1 MHLYV
6 FKQPIKATKL
16 TYLRVLYFKDL
27 LSNSLKSGSYLA
39 LYILCAHIHISII
52 FLKIMSIK
60 RLEPTHND
68 EI

>member
-39 LYILCAHIHISII
+39 LYILCAHIHII

-60 RLEPTHND
+60 RLEPTHSD